1 VATHVDADRLTWIAT
16 SSGWTTTGSSRMW
29 MISVAVAA
37 GGCWARR
44 VGVAG
49 PSERALLGRRTRDE
63 VRGSTAGMTWAGSGV
78 DVIVDD

>member
-1 VATHVDADRLTWIAT
+1 
-16 SSGWTTTGSSRMW
+16 
-29 MISVAVAA
+29 VAVAA